1 MKVVN
6 HKDHNKSNNCI
17 ENLEWLTQKQNIQ
30 YTYKEKGKRSQENKY
45 KKVKCLRTSVVF
57 SSVLEAALANNCSKA
72 TIVYRCKKGESMQYL
87 QDQNLDNEIWK
98 KHQHLDVVVS
108 SMGRYITRYGKKTFG
123 YKSPTGYCTMKVDGK
138 SFLVH
143 RLIAETFIETRNV
156 NLQVNHKDLDGYNNK
171 VSNLEWMTQS
181 ENIKHSYK
189 KNKFRKKYVICDQNN
204 LPNEFWKK
212 HKFLPIKVSNKG
224 RILNGRGVKSY
235 GSLDAGY
242 RRIKIQGKTYRV
254 HILVAETFL

>member
-1 MKVVN
+1 M
-6 HKDHNKSNNCI
+6 
-17 ENLEWLTQKQNIQ
+17 T
-30 YTYKEKGKRSQENKY
+30 
-45 KKVKCLRTSVVF
+45 
-57 SSVLEAALANNCSKA
+57 
-72 TIVYRCKKGESMQYL
+72 
-87 QDQNLDNEIWK
+87 
-98 KHQHLDVVVS
+98 
-108 SMGRYITRYGKKTFG
+108 
-123 YKSPTGYCTMKVDGK
+123 GK

-143 RLIAETFIETRNV
+143 RLIAETFIETRNA

-181 ENIKHSYK
+181 ENIKHSFK
-189 KNKFRKKYVICDQNN
+189 KNKFRKKYVICDQND

-212 HKFLPIKVSNKG
+212 HIFLPIKVSNKG
-224 RILNGRGVKSY
+224 RILNRCGVKSY